1 MKVIS
6 TLSLSFPEFSLYD
19 IKSSKEDVLKNAF
32 FTAALYGDRTNKDN
46 FMKSLDSLIK
56 QNLIFMKIV
65 VPVSMKADIEKEGLL
80 QDNLLFEDSNSKEE
94 LFATTL
100 NNAQTPYITFC
111 DAEITY
117 AVGSF
122 RLAYRQLMKQQY
134 DFISE
139 GIYHK
144 EYDKAIKKINKD
156 KALEELSG
164 DGTIFEKAYSK
175 MYTENEIHKIQY
187 FYFINLENLKLMKDL
202 SYPLEAAEG
211 IGMYMNNMLVSIIK
225 S

>member
-1 MKVIS
+1 MCIRDSSDTVNDDTMIS
-6 TLSLSFPEFSLYD
+6 PTTIVYDKYKGDFFNILENDNLLYFYYSLKRENNLLDTIPSKQAVDFWPLPLYPVSYTHLTLSLSFPEFSLYD

-32 FTAALYGDRTNKDN
+32 FTAALYGDRTKKDN

-100 NNAQTPYITFC
+100 NNAQTPYSTFC
-111 DAEITY
+111 YAEITD

-134 DFISE
+134 DFIS
-139 GIYHK
+139 
-144 EYDKAIKKINKD
+144 
-156 KALEELSG
+156 
-164 DGTIFEKAYSK
+164 
-175 MYTENEIHKIQY
+175 
-187 FYFINLENLKLMKDL
+187 
-202 SYPLEAAEG
+202 
-211 IGMYMNNMLVSIIK
+211 
-225 S
+225 